1 MAPKFARRP
10 AERPDE
16 SLAAALEVFLAEGF
30 APAKMES
37 VGARAGITAG
47 TIYRY
52 FPSKQALVEALVDRH
67 LDPSWAR
74 GRDLA
79 EAYGSRT
86 AREIVA
92 FLLAR
97 WVAHLRG
104 AEAGGVLR
112 LLVREAPTFPEPL
125 AKYSEQLLHV
135 GTLAVGRALRHGIDR
150 GEFPLLEVDTAARA
164 MTGALLG
171 MAVAEAT
178 FPAAYPSAPGT
189 ALDPMDEL
197 LEMLVRGLPAAPSA
211 SAGPAPTTPVNPA
224 PLRSEPSGGGR
235 LTITT
240 LRPPEPR

>member
-1 MAPKFARRP
+1 MSPKFARRP
-10 AERPDE
+10 SERPDE
-16 SLAAALEVFLAEGF
+16 ILAAALEVFLAEGF
-30 APAKMES
+30 APAKMEA

-52 FPSKQALVEALVDRH
+52 FPSKPALVQALVERH
-67 LDPSWAR
+67 LDPAWAR

-86 AREIVA
+86 AREIVQ
-92 FLLAR
+92 FLLGR
-97 WVAHLRG
+97 WAAHLRG
-104 AEAGGVLR
+104 TEAGGVLR
-112 LLVREAPTFPEPL
+112 LLVREAPTFPELL

-164 MTGALLG
+164 MTGAILG
-171 MAVAEAT
+171 LAVAEAT
-178 FPAAYPSAPGT
+178 FPAAFPAAPGT

-197 LEMLVRGLPAAPSA
+197 VEALVRGLPVAPSTRTG
-211 SAGPAPTTPVNPA
+211 SAPAVPIQSA
-224 PLRSEPSGGGR
+224 ALRSEPAGGGR

-240 LRPPEPR
+240 LRPPESR

>member
-10 AERPDE
+10 SERPDE
-16 SLAAALEVFLAEGF
+16 ILAAALEVFLGEGF
-30 APAKMES
+30 ATAKMEA

-52 FPSKQALVEALVDRH
+52 FPSKQALVEALVERH

-86 AREIVA
+86 AREILH
-92 FLLAR
+92 FLLVR
-97 WVAHLRG
+97 WVGHLRG
-104 AEAGGVLR
+104 TEAGGVLR
-112 LLVREAPTFPEPL
+112 LLVREAPTFPDLL

-164 MTGALLG
+164 MTGAILG
-171 MAVAEAT
+171 MAIAEAT
-178 FPAAYPSAPGT
+178 FPAAYPTAPGT
-189 ALDPMDEL
+189 ALDPMEEL
-197 LEMLVRGLPAAPSA
+197 VETLVRGLPVAPAASA
-211 SAGPAPTTPVNPA
+211 SPTPAIPVQSA
-224 PLRSEPSGGGR
+224 TLRSEPAGGGR

-240 LRPPEPR
+240 LRPPESR

>member
-1 MAPKFARRP
+1 MTPKFARRP
-10 AERPDE
+10 SERPDE
-16 SLAAALEVFLAEGF
+16 ILAAALEVFLGEGF
-30 APAKMES
+30 AAAKMEA

-52 FPSKQALVEALVDRH
+52 FPSKQALVEALVERH
-67 LDPSWAR
+67 LDPTWAR

-86 AREIVA
+86 AREIVH
-92 FLLAR
+92 FLLVR
-97 WVAHLRG
+97 WAVHLRG
-104 AEAGGVLR
+104 TEAGGVLR
-112 LLVREAPTFPEPL
+112 LLVREAPTFPDLL

-150 GEFPLLEVDTAARA
+150 GEFPLLEVDAAARA
-164 MTGALLG
+164 MTGAILG

-178 FPAAYPSAPGT
+178 FPAAYPSAPET

-197 LEMLVRGLPAAPSA
+197 VETLVRGLPHAPATSA
-211 SAGPAPTTPVNPA
+211 SPTPAILMQAAT
-224 PLRSEPSGGGR
+224 LRSEPAGGGR